1 LVICKANL
9 VADYSRKMTRYICL
23 AFLFLSFN
31 GVFAQQIDKA
41 TLQFSDSLLRQ
52 AMKAPDDSVK
62 IERLLD
68 LSFFWCD
75 RDTARAFHF
84 IHEARKVMGSR
95 HNDYQQ
101 GLLQHFTANIVYT
114 HDIERA
120 KRYYMQADR
129 YLSGSRF
136 KRAYHYRAKAW
147 NNYGTLLQIQDSA
160 SRYMNILIEK
170 AIPYA
175 RLAGDSIAV
184 GVNLHNI
191 GMLLSNVQDYN
202 KAESYYG
209 QAQKALSRFSDAE
222 EDKLTLFVNASKNA
236 LLSGA
241 VSKARAY
248 LDSARYQFSR
258 IPHTNYAPHYYRTE
272 GVYYR
277 HVRNKARAL
286 SNLFEGMAT
295 AERLSDEYL
304 LRDINFEIYATYRD
318 FGEYALA
325 KKYLVIANRY
335 EPNKNLHNRLLHA
348 REMAN
353 TEYRLGNYKRAF
365 EQMKAYALGKDS
377 LQEENL
383 ALKILDLEKKYRTIE
398 KENEI
403 LKLQDT
409 NQKQVLSM
417 DRNKRWTILLISGLV
432 LALITAGFSWKLAR
446 NNRQALLQR
455 DLLHRE
461 EVTNLKQQEKL
472 HQYSSIL
479 QAQEE
484 ERNRISRDL
493 HDGLGGL
500 LAGVKLRLSSI
511 VSRERAKTGVEHPD
525 IAYVIKD
532 LDQSV
537 DELRRI
543 ARNMMPES
551 LLSIGLKPAL
561 ADLCRYMQ
569 TPGTDIQFQAFD
581 LRTSYSQPVLIGV
594 YRIVQELLNN
604 AVKHANANQIIVQ
617 CSENDAHLFLTVED
631 NGYGFDPEDMARKG
645 MGLSNIKNRVALLQG
660 KVEIESK
667 PGQPTAVNI
676 QIPLDNG

>member
-1 LVICKANL
+1 
-9 VADYSRKMTRYICL
+9 MTRYICL
-23 AFLFLSFN
+23 AFLFLSFH
-31 GVFAQQIDKA
+31 GVFAQQTDKA
-41 TLQFSDSLLRQ
+41 TLQFSDSLRRQ

-62 IERLLD
+62 IERLLN
-68 LSFFWCD
+68 LSFFWSD

-84 IHEARKVMGSR
+84 IREARKAMGSR
-95 HNDYQQ
+95 TNDYHQ

-114 HDIERA
+114 HDVERA

-136 KRAYHYRAKAW
+136 KRAYYYRAKAW

-191 GMLLSNVQDYN
+191 GMILTNVQNYK
-202 KAESYYG
+202 KADIYYR
-209 QAQKALSRFSDAE
+209 QAQKALSRFSNTE

-241 VSKARAY
+241 VSKARVY
-248 LDSARYQFSR
+248 LDSARYHFSS

-277 HVRNKARAL
+277 HARDKVRAL
-286 SNLFEGMAT
+286 SNLFEGIGA

-325 KKYLVIANRY
+325 KKYLMISNRY
-335 EPNKNLHNRLLHA
+335 EPNRNLHNSLLHA

-353 TEYRLGNYKRAF
+353 TEYQLGNYKRAF

-377 LQEENL
+377 LHEENT
-383 ALKILDLEKKYRTIE
+383 ALKILDLEKKYLTIE

-417 DRNKRWTILLISGLV
+417 DRNRRWTILLTSGLV
-432 LALITAGFSWKLAR
+432 LAIITAGFSWKLAR

-461 EVTNLKQQEKL
+461 EVINLKQQEKL
-472 HQYSSIL
+472 HQYSSVL

-511 VSRERAKTGVEHPD
+511 VSRERERTGEEHPD
-525 IAYVIKD
+525 IDHVIKD

-581 LRTSYSQPVLIGV
+581 LRTSYTQPVLIGV

-604 AVKHANANQIIVQ
+604 AVKHANPSQIIVQ

-631 NGYGFDPEDMARKG
+631 DGCGFDPEGKARKG

-660 KVEIESK
+660 KVEIDSQ

>member
-1 LVICKANL
+1 
-9 VADYSRKMTRYICL
+9 MTRYICL
-23 AFLFLSFN
+23 AFLFLSVN
-31 GVFAQQIDKA
+31 GVSAQQIDKA
-41 TLQFSDSLLRQ
+41 TLQFSDSLLRE

-62 IERLLD
+62 IERLLN
-68 LSFFWCD
+68 LSFFWSD
-75 RDTARAFHF
+75 RDTSRAFHF
-84 IHEARKVMGSR
+84 IREARKAIGGR
-95 HNDYQQ
+95 PNNYYQ
-101 GLLQHFTANIVYT
+101 GLLEHFTANIVYT
-114 HDIERA
+114 HDIKRA
-120 KRYYMQADR
+120 KLHYMRADR
-129 YLSGSRF
+129 YLSASPL
-136 KRAYHYRAKAW
+136 KRAFYYRAKAW

-175 RLAGDSIAV
+175 RQAGDSAAV

-191 GMLLSNVQDYN
+191 GLILANVQDYD
-202 KAESYYG
+202 KADTYYR
-209 QAQKALSRFSDAE
+209 QAQKALSRFSNVQ
-222 EDKLTLFVNASKNA
+222 EDKLALFVNASKNA

-241 VSKARAY
+241 VSKSRTY
-248 LDSARYQFSR
+248 LDSARNEFSR

-277 HVRNKARAL
+277 HVRNKSRAL
-286 SNLFEGMAT
+286 SNLSEGLAA
-295 AERLSDEYL
+295 AERLSDEYM

-318 FGEYALA
+318 FGEHALA
-325 KKYLVIANRY
+325 KKYLLISNRY

-348 REMAN
+348 RELAN
-353 TEYRLGNYKRAF
+353 TEYRLGNFKAAF
-365 EQMKAYALGKDS
+365 EQMKDYALGKDS
-377 LQEENL
+377 LQEENM

-403 LKLQDT
+403 LKLQDI
-409 NQKQVLSM
+409 NQKQVLAM
-417 DRNKRWTILLISGLV
+417 DKNKRGTILLTSGLI
-432 LALITAGFSWKLAR
+432 LALITAGFSWKLS
-446 NNRQALLQR
+446 NKNRQALLQK

-461 EVTNLKQQEKL
+461 EVTNMKQQEKL

-511 VSRERAKTGVEHPD
+511 VSRERARTGEQHPD
-525 IAYVIKD
+525 IAHVIKD

-569 TPGTDIQFQAFD
+569 APGTEVQFQAFD
-581 LRTSYSQPVLIGV
+581 LRTTYSQPVLIGV

-617 CSENDAHLFLTVED
+617 CSENDAHLFLAVED
-631 NGYGFDPEDMARKG
+631 DGCGFDPEDTAKRG

-660 KVEIESK
+660 KVEIDSK

-676 QIPLDNG
+676 QIPLEHGNRST

>member
-1 LVICKANL
+1 
-9 VADYSRKMTRYICL
+9 MTRYICL

-41 TLQFSDSLLRQ
+41 TLRFSDSLLRQ

-62 IERLLD
+62 MERLLD

-84 IHEARKVMGSR
+84 IREARKVMGSKP
-95 HNDYQQ
+95 NNYQQ

-120 KRYYMQADR
+120 KSLYMQAER

-136 KRAYHYRAKAW
+136 RRAYYYRAKAW

-160 SRYMNILIEK
+160 SRYMNILVGK

-248 LDSARYQFSR
+248 LDSARYQFIR

-277 HVRNKARAL
+277 HVGNKTRAL
-286 SNLFEGMAT
+286 SNLFEGIAA

-318 FGEYALA
+318 FGEDALA
-325 KKYLVIANRY
+325 KKYLMISNRY
-335 EPNKNLHNRLLHA
+335 EPTKNLHNRLLHA

-377 LQEENL
+377 LQEENM

-417 DRNKRWTILLISGLV
+417 DRSKRWTILLTSGLV

-461 EVTNLKQQEKL
+461 EVINLKQQEKL
-472 HQYSSIL
+472 YQYSSIL

-511 VSRERAKTGVEHPD
+511 VSRERARTGVEHPD
-525 IAYVIKD
+525 IEHVIKD

-604 AVKHANANQIIVQ
+604 VVKHANASQIIVQ

-631 NGYGFDPEDMARKG
+631 DGCGFDPEGMARKG

-660 KVEIESK
+660 KVEIDSK